1 VFPLLL
7 HAHHHDGRIKVNLKI
22 FSFFI
27 PMILSIDVGIR
38 NLALCLLD
46 QDLIRE
52 WDVDGIPPQHADG
65 VYMSLRDHLDA
76 RPWVLTAKTILIEE
90 QPSFNKKMVSVMHFL
105 HAYFII
111 KCPKAETIIYHASNK
126 IPDIAGPGKAQYNKR
141 KKASIERCE
150 AFIRSSQT
158 NAHWVDTFV
167 KSKKKDDLAD
177 TVMQA
182 LSFVNRTEVVT
193 KKKKVTKLVARKPN
207 ENQKRTK
214 YSKCNLAWI
223 YLNKVECEVLEKN
236 KRFMKDLKRYYRDI
250 EELKKALEA

>member
-1 VFPLLL
+1 
-7 HAHHHDGRIKVNLKI
+7 
-22 FSFFI
+22 
-27 PMILSIDVGIR
+27 MILSIDVGIR

-46 QDLIRE
+46 EDHKNLVKE

-65 VYMSLRDHLDA
+65 VYKSMRDHLDA
-76 RPWVLTAKTILIEE
+76 RPWVLTAKIILIEE

-111 KCPKAETIIYHASNK
+111 KCPEAETIIYHASNK
-126 IPDIAGPGKAQYNKR
+126 IPDISGPGKAQYNKR

-150 AFIRSSQT
+150 AFIRSNDVNT
-158 NAHWVDTFV
+158 HWVDTFV

-182 LSFVNRTEVVT
+182 LSFVNRKEVT
-193 KKKKVTKLVARKPN
+193 PASKKKKKTKLVARKPN
-207 ENQKRTK
+207 ENQKMTK

-223 YLNKVECEVLEKN
+223 YLNKVECEVLENN
-236 KRFMKDLKRYYRDI
+236 KRFMKDLKRYYKDI
-250 EELKKALEA
+250 NEMIKDLK

>member
-1 VFPLLL
+1 
-7 HAHHHDGRIKVNLKI
+7 
-22 FSFFI
+22 
-27 PMILSIDVGIR
+27 MILSIDVGIR

-46 QDLIRE
+46 EDRKNLVTE

-65 VYMSLRDHLDA
+65 IYVSLRNHLDE

-126 IPDIAGPGKAQYNKR
+126 IPDISGPGKAQYNKR

-150 AFIRSSQT
+150 AFIRSSDV

-182 LSFVNRTEVVT
+182 LSFVNRKEVIPAYN
-193 KKKKVTKLVARKPN
+193 KKKTTKLVARRPN
-207 ENQKRTK
+207 ENQKMTK
-214 YSKCNLAWI
+214 YSKSNLAWI
-223 YLNKVECEVLEKN
+223 YLNEVECEVLENN
-236 KRFMKDLKRYYRDI
+236 KRFMKDLKRYYRDVN
-250 EELKKALEA
+250 ELIKDLKS